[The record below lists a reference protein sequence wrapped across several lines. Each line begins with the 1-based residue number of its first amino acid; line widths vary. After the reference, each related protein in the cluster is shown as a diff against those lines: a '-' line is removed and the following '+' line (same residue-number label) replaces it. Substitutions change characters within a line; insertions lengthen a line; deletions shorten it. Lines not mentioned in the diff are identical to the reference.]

1 MPVLNHDGADLFYQ
15 VEGEGPPLLLIMGL
29 GYPSDMWWRML
40 PWLTRHFTTVRV
52 RQPWRRP
59 HRYRG
64 RAALLRGADGPGRAR
79 HPARWRVRAR
89 HRLRRLDGRHDRA
102 GAGPDPEAVDR
113 LLLGCSHPGGAD
125 VVVDEEVLALLASRG
140 AMTPDEAAEA
150 AIPFV
155 YAPGTPRADID
166 ADLAVRAAHPTDPA
180 GYTAQLTDT
189 IAWRGSLDR
198 LPGLAIPTL
207 LIHGDL
213 DRLVPI
219 GNSRRR
225 LPPCPARAWK
235 SSPVRA
241 TSSRLTSRS
250 VRAPSLNP
258 SWSTITEFPR

>member
-29 GYPSDMWWRML
+29 GYPSDMWWRAL
-40 PWLTRHFTTVRV
+40 PWLTPHFTTVRFDN
-52 RQPWRRP
+52 
-59 HRYRG
+59 RG
-64 RAALLRGADGPGRAR
+64 VGRTGPGAERPYSVERMALDAHAVLHAAGFARATVFGVSLGGLMAQELALT
-79 HPARWRVRAR
+79 H
-89 HRLRRLDGRHDRA
+89 
-102 GAGPDPEAVDR
+102 PEAVDR

-125 VVVDEEVLALLASRG
+125 FVADQEALAMLASRG
-140 AMTPDEAAEA
+140 AMTPQEAAEA

-180 GYTAQLTDT
+180 GYMAQLTDGL
-189 IAWRGSLDR
+189 AWRGSLDR

-219 GNSRRR
+219 ENSRRMAAVLPSAR
-225 LPPCPARAWK
+225 LEVLAGASHIFMTDRPART
-235 SSPVRA
+235 RA
-241 TSSRLTSRS
+241 VLESFL
-250 VRAPSLNP
+250 LQGQ
-258 SWSTITEFPR
+258 